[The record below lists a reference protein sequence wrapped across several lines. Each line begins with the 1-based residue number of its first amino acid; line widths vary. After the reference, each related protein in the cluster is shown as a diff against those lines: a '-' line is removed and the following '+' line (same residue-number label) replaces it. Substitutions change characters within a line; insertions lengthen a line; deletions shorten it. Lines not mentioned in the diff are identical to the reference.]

1 MIFLHTIPF
10 KFSGSTSSP
19 KNIAREKEIRLVLLG
34 KTGSG
39 KSATGNTIIGT
50 KKFASTLSG
59 SSITRTC
66 SQNSAVRFQRK
77 IVIVDTP
84 GIFDTEED
92 NETIQNE
99 IYKCVGISSPGP
111 HAFILVLNLAARF
124 TEEEERSVQ
133 HFITYFGEHA
143 YKYFIVLFTRKD
155 ELDDHDMTLHDHIKK
170 CPPRQQNF
178 VQKCGGRTIAFNN
191 KLKGKDQ
198 NEQVQELL
206 NMVLQNVQAKGG
218 QWYTNEMYQ
227 KAEEEIQKVEAEK
240 LRKEKEIRQKELDRI
255 AEEYNKKMK
264 KEEEKMHE
272 LQKQLNELKQMK
284 EDDSKKQYLVLLESQ
299 KEMQRQFEENM
310 KMQEEE
316 KQKLEEKFQ
325 QEMENQAVII
335 RDRTRTEIAQ
345 KKSWY
350 QSCTIS

>member
-1 MIFLHTIPF
+1 M
-10 KFSGSTSSP
+10 
-19 KNIAREKEIRLVLLG
+19 LG

-39 KSATGNTIIGT
+39 KSATGNTILGE
-50 KKFASTLSG
+50 KKFVSTLSM
-59 SSITRTC
+59 SSITRIC

-84 GIFDTEED
+84 GIFDTEEN

-99 IYKCVGISSPGP
+99 IYKCVGITSPGP
-111 HAFILVLNLAARF
+111 HAFILVLNLATRF

-133 HFITYFGEHA
+133 HFVTYFGEHA
-143 YKYFIVLFTRKD
+143 YKYFIILFTRKD
-155 ELDDHDMTLHDHIKK
+155 ELDENDTTLHDHIRK
-170 CPPRQQNF
+170 CTQLQNF

-198 NEQVQELL
+198 TEQVRELI
-206 NMVLQNVQAKGG
+206 NMVLQNVQANGG

-240 LRKEKEIRQKELDRI
+240 LRKEKEIRQKELDRL

-272 LQKQLNELKQMK
+272 LQKQLNELKQRK
-284 EDDSKKQYLVLLESQ
+284 EEDSQKQYLVLLESQ
-299 KEMQRQFEENM
+299 KEMQRQFEEKM

-316 KQKLEEKFQ
+316 KRKLEEKIQ
-325 QEMENQAVII
+325 QEMENQAEMI
-335 RDRTRTEIAQ
+335 RDETRTEIAQ
-345 KKSWY
+345 KSSW
-350 QSCTIS
+350 CTIS